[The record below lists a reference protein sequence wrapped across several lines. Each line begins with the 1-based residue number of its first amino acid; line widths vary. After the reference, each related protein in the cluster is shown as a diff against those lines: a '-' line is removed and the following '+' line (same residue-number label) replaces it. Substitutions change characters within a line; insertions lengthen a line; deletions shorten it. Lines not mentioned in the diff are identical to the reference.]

1 MKSGQ
6 TLGFYD
12 STFSE
17 IQIVDTQ
24 KPAKTRIGI
33 SFAGDGH

>member
-1 MKSGQ
+1 MKSGK

-17 IQIVDTQ
+17 IQIVDTRKSAQ
-24 KPAKTRIGI
+24 TRIGI
-33 SFAGDGH
+33 SFADDGL

>member
-1 MKSGQ
+1 MKSGE

-17 IQIVDTQ
+17 IQIVDTR
-24 KPAKTRIGI
+24 KPTQTLIGI
-33 SFAGDGH
+33 GFAGDGL